1 MGQQLICFCLPCFF
15 LENVVEIALI
25 QSFVFEKFTSRKG
38 LGDCLS
44 LRFGSG
50 HIGRSILTCSCG
62 NFSDVGNKISETQI
76 HFFKRKSFVKAG

>member
-1 MGQQLICFCLPCFF
+1 MGQQLICFCLPFFF

-50 HIGRSILTCSCG
+50 HIGRSILTAHWPLHPYL
-62 NFSDVGNKISETQI
+62 QLRQ
-76 HFFKRKSFVKAG
+76 FFRCWK